1 MKAKEYVLVDMDDY
15 PFSWGIRVFENVI
28 PYDDL
33 EFAMESLEAE
43 QIIGEMKKW
52 YVKFVVRKQQKK
64 IYLLTCVIC
73 VTKNKEKMNTTKAYM
88 FIGMMLQLITIFILI
103 KKF

>member
-43 QIIGEMKKW
+43 QIIGEMKK
-52 YVKFVVRKQQKK
+52 
-64 IYLLTCVIC
+64 
-73 VTKNKEKMNTTKAYM
+73 
-88 FIGMMLQLITIFILI
+88 
-103 KKF
+103 